1 MNKPLTVI
9 LTGPT
14 ATGKTDLSLDLAHYL
29 HSPIISADARQCYKY
44 LDIGTAKPSE
54 QTLARIP
61 HYFISELTPDQ
72 TATAAYF
79 AEKTNHWRFGLLPE
93 CKGLLVV
100 GGSTLYI
107 ESLIRPLD
115 DLPPKNEQNIQN
127 LESMTRD
134 YGLNYVYEYLQSVD
148 PEYVKTMD
156 GQNPHRIYRALD
168 VWMQTGKPFSSLH
181 KNHPLVVPEKT
192 LVICLYRDRT
202 ELHERIN
209 DRVDQMFRDGL
220 LDEVK
225 SVLEMGYHPE
235 LPALRTVGYRECI
248 SYLQNQ
254 LSIMEAKE
262 KIKTNTRRY
271 ARRQLTW
278 FRRWSGVKWIY
289 QTGRSSQSVKK
300 EAINHIKQLADHS

>member
-1 MNKPLTVI
+1 MNNPFTVI

-14 ATGKTDLSLDLAHYL
+14 ATGKTDLSLELAHYL
-29 HSPIISADARQCYKY
+29 NSSIISADARQCYKY

-54 QTLARIP
+54 QILARIP
-61 HYFISELTPDQ
+61 HHFISELTPDQ

-79 AEKTNHWRFGLLPE
+79 AEKTNHWSSGLPPE
-93 CKGLLVV
+93 SKGLLVA

-115 DLPPKNEQNIQN
+115 DLPPKNEQNIHK
-127 LESMTRD
+127 LESMTSD

-148 PEYVKTMD
+148 PEYAKGMD

-168 VWMQTGKPFSSLH
+168 VWMQTGKAFSSLH
-181 KNHPLVVPEKT
+181 KNQPLVVPENT
-192 LVICLYRDRT
+192 MVICLYRDRK

-225 SVLEMGYHPE
+225 GVLDMGYHPE

-248 SYLQNQ
+248 ACLQNQ
-254 LSIMEAKE
+254 LSLKDAKE

-271 ARRQLTW
+271 ARRQMTW

-289 QTGRSSQSVKK
+289 QTSRSSQSVKK
-300 EAINHIKQLADHS
+300 EIINHIKQLADHS